1 MISFRYHL
9 VSLICVFLGIA
20 LGVVIGTAALNG
32 AVVGDLRR
40 QNTDLKK
47 SPADAANQNQAL
59 QARANAA
66 NQLAQAF
73 GVRISNKAL
82 AGKKVV
88 LVGLPGA
95 SKTMKE
101 AIGTQITGAGGT
113 VNGSVQLSKD
123 FDDPK
128 RGNDIQSLATSG
140 AHPITLQ
147 LPQTDNAGTLAGSL
161 LGFVL
166 LGHGSATDITSVLAG
181 FSTLN
186 MLQVESGATTGS
198 NAAVLVGPGGLAKGD
213 EGGAMLLS
221 FITEFG
227 TAGGPTVVAGDAA
240 SANDNGVLELIRSD
254 GSAQKAVSTV
264 DDADSAL
271 GQLTVAMTV
280 ADVLSGRKG
289 NYGDANGAD
298 ALVPGL
304 SS

>member
-40 QNTDLKK
+40 QNTDLKATAAAR
-47 SPADAANQNQAL
+47 ADQNQAL
-59 QARANAA
+59 QAKGNAA
-66 NQLAQAF
+66 NELAQAF
-73 GVRISNKAL
+73 GARISNKAL

-95 SKTMKE
+95 TKAMKE
-101 AIGTQITGAGGT
+101 AIGNQITAAGGS

-123 FDDPK
+123 FDDPR

-147 LPQTDNAGTLAGSL
+147 LPQTDNPGTLAGSL

-166 LGHGSATDITSVLAG
+166 LGHGSATDLTTVLAG
-181 FSTLN
+181 FNTLN
-186 MLQVESGATTGS
+186 MLQVDSGATTGS
-198 NAAVLVGPGGLAKGD
+198 NAAVLVGAGGLPKAD

-221 FITEFG
+221 FITQFG
-227 TAGGPTVVAGDAA
+227 TQGGPTVVAGDAA
-240 SANDNGVLELIRSD
+240 SADNNGVVGLVRSD

-264 DDADSAL
+264 DDADTSL
-271 GQLTVAMTV
+271 GQLTVALTV
-280 ADVLSGRKG
+280 ADTLAGRKG
-289 NYGDANGAD
+289 NYGAANGAD
-298 ALVPGL
+298 ALLPGL